1 MGSKDVRN
9 PGRREFLISTATLA
23 GVGIP
28 GFAYAAKPC
37 PPPSFSVLGA
47 GTVTTSCQANSGG
60 LPALRLTSGAS
71 SGTYGWTF
79 GQPFRMGDVPSGSY
93 LTSSNSS
100 LQADVRNRWSD
111 GSVKFAVLSGVSSFS
126 QGQALSVQLATTS
139 TAQGGGTV
147 AEPTSLDAI
156 VNFSGG
162 VTGTYALQ
170 SALGVNK
177 EAWGGRSGAGRVRK
191 ILGPV
196 MSEFHYYVPTNDAH
210 VTVWFFVRR
219 YSSGATEIETVVENG
234 WLNVA
239 GPTEKSYSI
248 TVTVGGTTRYSGS
261 LAHLHHTRWSRVDWV
276 GADPLITP
284 SHDSAYLRSTR
295 LVPNYTTS
303 YGAPS
308 AATLNGLPQPT
319 APFAQ
324 GAWPTGMGD
333 AGGGGRLLNNWE
345 ALYVTSGDARA
356 YNSTINHSRAAG
368 RYGIHYRDENTG
380 EPPSYTTHA
389 NKVYGG
395 GSRAI
400 PDVSN
405 DGTALPSNGG
415 TGPPDYYK
423 SHALPFGYLPYLVTG
438 RHSFRD
444 QVEFQANVCFFASV
458 SSDTFEGSR
467 VVKATSGAAPE
478 LRGAAWS
485 IRSIAAA
492 IVCVPD
498 GDVRAAQYRTHLGK
512 TLGYY
517 GANYTNQN
525 SLGLIQNY
533 ETYVSGTT
541 SYKNFMNDSFS
552 IATAWAHQVAT
563 DQLGVDKSRA
573 DAFVLWRMKN
583 IVGRMGTQSGYCFRD
598 AATYALRFA
607 DADYSSSSAAS
618 FNSGLYADWATVYAR
633 SLGTNTCSASNALNG
648 DSGDDPSI
656 LSTAGYTYWG
666 LVQTAL
672 AFAVDLGTTGAS
684 DAWSRLISA
693 SNYAPSGF
701 NNMPVW
707 GVVPR

>member
-1 MGSKDVRN
+1 
-9 PGRREFLISTATLA
+9 
-23 GVGIP
+23 
-28 GFAYAAKPC
+28 
-37 PPPSFSVLGA
+37 
-47 GTVTTSCQANSGG
+47 
-60 LPALRLTSGAS
+60 
-71 SGTYGWTF
+71 
-79 GQPFRMGDVPSGSY
+79 MGDVPSGSY

-139 TAQGGGTV
+139 TAPGDGSV

-196 MSEFHYYVPTNDAH
+196 MSEFHYYVPTSDAH

-248 TVTVGGTTRYSGS
+248 TVAVGGTTRYSGS

-276 GADPLITP
+276 GTDPSITP

-295 LVPNYTTS
+295 LVPNYTTN

-308 AATLNGLPQPT
+308 ATTLNGLPQPT

-333 AGGGGRLLNNWE
+333 AGSGGRLLNNWE

-356 YNSTINHSRAAG
+356 YNSTINHARAAG

-380 EPPSYTTHA
+380 EPPSYTTHV
-389 NKVYGG
+389 NTVYGG
-395 GSRAI
+395 GSRGISDCA
-400 PDVSN
+400 N
-405 DGTALPSNGG
+405 DGTALPTNNGS
-415 TGPPDYYK
+415 TPPNYAK
-423 SHALPFGYLPYLVTG
+423 SHALPFGYLPYLITG
-438 RHSFRD
+438 RRSFRD
-444 QVEFQANVCFFASV
+444 QVEFQANVPFFAASV
-458 SSDTFEGSR
+458 SDTFESQR
-467 VVKATSGAAPE
+467 IVRATSGAATE
-478 LRGAAWS
+478 LRGAGWAL
-485 IRSIAAA
+485 RGIANAV
-492 IVCVPD
+492 VCVPD
-498 GDVRAAQYRTHLGK
+498 DDSRAAQYRRHLAK

-517 GANYTNQN
+517 GANYTDKNN
-525 SLGLIQNY
+525 LGVVQNY

-541 SYKNFMNDSFS
+541 TYKNFMDDSFS
-552 IATAWAHQVAT
+552 IGCAWAFQVAN
-563 DQLGVDKSRA
+563 DQLGADKARA
-573 DAFVLWRMKN
+573 DAFVFWRMKHV
-583 IVGRMGTQSGYCFRD
+583 VGRMGNQSGYCYRD
-598 AATYALRFA
+598 AATYALKIA
-607 DADYSSSSAAS
+607 NADYSSSSVAA
-618 FNSGLYADWATVYAR
+618 FNSGVYVDWATVYANNF
-633 SLGTNTCSASNALNG
+633 GTNTCSASSALNG
-648 DSGDDPSI
+648 GSGDDPSL

-666 LVQTAL
+666 LVHTAL
-672 AFAVDLGTTGAS
+672 ALAVDLGVPGAAAS
-684 DAWSRLISA
+684 WSRLLSA
-693 SNYAPSGF
+693 SNYDPSGF